1 LLANLT
7 SKNAAAPF
15 LFYPHFRAKGD
26 EMNKPAIILLAI
38 WLILMG
44 AVQAL
49 NLSFNGLNVVLG
61 VLAIIAGVMVLLD
74 RLKQA

>member
-1 LLANLT
+1 
-7 SKNAAAPF
+7 
-15 LFYPHFRAKGD
+15 
-26 EMNKPAIILLAI
+26 MNKPAVILLAI

-49 NLSFNGLNVVLG
+49 NLAFNGLNVVLG
-61 VLAIIAGVMVLLD
+61 MLAIVAGIMALID